1 MNQVGKDY
9 SKAFENFYNFF
20 VKEKFDFVDNVE
32 VEGFVLKENDPYI
45 PKYKRGPDDI
55 LILPNA
61 NHTPKYYFNGNI
73 YIEVNDPD
81 LVGEG
86 DYDKFNEL
94 LRKNHDTSAYEF
106 LSAFDKNRNMNLL
119 GIKMGGNEWTEKS
132 FERVGFRT
140 RLSEE

>member
-1 MNQVGKDY
+1 M
-9 SKAFENFYNFF
+9 
-20 VKEKFDFVDNVE
+20 
-32 VEGFVLKENDPYI
+32 
-45 PKYKRGPDDI
+45 
-55 LILPNA
+55 
-61 NHTPKYYFNGNI
+61 
-73 YIEVNDPD
+73 EVNDPD

-94 LRKNHDTSAYEF
+94 LRKNHDTSAMNF
-106 LSAFDKNRNMNLL
+106 FPFDKNRNFNL